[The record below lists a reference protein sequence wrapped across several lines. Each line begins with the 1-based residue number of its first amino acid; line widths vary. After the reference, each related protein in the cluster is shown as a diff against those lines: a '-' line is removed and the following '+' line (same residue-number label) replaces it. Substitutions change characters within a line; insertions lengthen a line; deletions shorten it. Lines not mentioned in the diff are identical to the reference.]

1 MSKTRGKQNLLFGK
15 HGKKNWG
22 GDFFFPQFAFNF
34 THARKWNIK
43 YFLEPASYH
52 HRDKTATYLDSQE
65 MRSNFWNSK
74 NCFSVKVVYPRKK
87 ITVIIKLYNP
97 CRRFCSEVRTFLE
110 LPLFSH
116 FSPAEERNSRFLLV
130 DLRFNQYWPLLDVI
144 LFHLTSSSEFW
155 ASWTNLN
162 ASSYILILFPSGL
175 AMCFYLC
182 LCSSFELFQ
191 HAKSLRNHLRRSAE
205 LPASFVLQTGSV

>member
-1 MSKTRGKQNLLFGK
+1 M
-15 HGKKNWG
+15 GKKIG
-22 GDFFFPQFAFNF
+22 GGGAFFFLPSLPLMSHMPENEISNIFLNQPVTTTEIKRQHIQ
-34 THARKWNIK
+34 THK
-43 YFLEPASYH
+43 
-52 HRDKTATYLDSQE
+52 
-65 MRSNFWNSK
+65 RSNFWNSK

-110 LPLFSH
+110 PPLFSH

-130 DLRFNQYWPLLDVI
+130 DLRFNQYWPEAVSCSWCYPI
-144 LFHLTSSSEFW
+144 HLTSSSEFW